1 MVLIVS
7 LVEVKQAKS
16 RSDMKIVGRGRGLG
30 SGTKF
35 ECFWFNNSGGMF
47 RLNSI
52 AFMIFK

>member
-1 MVLIVS
+1 MNCFVDCVYS
-7 LVEVKQAKS
+7 KS
-16 RSDMKIVGRGRGLG
+16 RSDMRILQVVESGLG

>member
-1 MVLIVS
+1 MYCFVDYVYSI
-7 LVEVKQAKS
+7 S
-16 RSDMKIVGRGRGLG
+16 RSNMRVLQVVGRGLG

-35 ECFWFNNSGGMF
+35 ESFWFNNSGGMF